1 MESLIPPNSFNPQN
15 RDGVSAQNIPA
26 YKVEID
32 YAEEKISV
40 PETQLPV
47 VPEIPE
53 SEAVSQGKVSREP
66 RTDYVFQI
74 EVEKIRPN
82 PEQPRKE
89 FDEERLRDLAASIR
103 EFGIIQPLVVSKIE
117 IETPNGQD
125 VFYQLIAGHRRLL
138 ASKIAGLERVPA
150 IVKNVDL
157 KKEQLELAVIENI
170 QRENLNPI
178 EIARAYSRLSDEFG
192 LTQREIGSRLGKSRE
207 VVANALRLLSLPSKI
222 QDAVGHG
229 QLTESHARLLMSI
242 AEPAAQD
249 ALFEEIL
256 KNNLS
261 VQELKMRVNQ
271 RKEKNPA
278 AKPAQGLSPEII
290 MAEKELS
297 SRLQT
302 PVSIQTG
309 DKGGKITI
317 HFYSP
322 EELNQILN
330 SINNNPHD

>member
-1 MESLIPPNSFNPQN
+1 MESLIPPNSSNPQN
-15 RDGVSAQNIPA
+15 GSGISGQNIPD

-32 YAEEKISV
+32 YREEKIA
-40 PETQLPV
+40 P
-47 VPEIPE
+47 
-53 SEAVSQGKVSREP
+53 SEPPAVSQGKIFREP
-66 RTDYVFQI
+66 KTDYVFQI

-89 FDEERLRDLAASIR
+89 FNEEALKELAASIR

-117 IETPNGQD
+117 IETPSGQD

-157 KKEQLELAVIENI
+157 KRERLELAVIENI

-178 EIARAYSRLSDEFG
+178 EVARAYSRLSDEFG

-207 VVANALRLLSLPSKI
+207 VVANAMRLLSLPSKI
-222 QDAVGHG
+222 QDAVSRG
-229 QLTESHARLLMSI
+229 QLTESHARLLMAI

-261 VQELKMRVNQ
+261 VQELKFRVSRQ
-271 RKEKNPA
+271 KEKNQA
-278 AKPAQGLSPEII
+278 DKPAQGLPPEII

-297 SRLQT
+297 SRLQA
-302 PVSIQTG
+302 PVSIQAG

-317 HFYSP
+317 HFYSQ
-322 EELNQILN
+322 EELSQILN
-330 SINNNPHD
+330 SLGNSQNG